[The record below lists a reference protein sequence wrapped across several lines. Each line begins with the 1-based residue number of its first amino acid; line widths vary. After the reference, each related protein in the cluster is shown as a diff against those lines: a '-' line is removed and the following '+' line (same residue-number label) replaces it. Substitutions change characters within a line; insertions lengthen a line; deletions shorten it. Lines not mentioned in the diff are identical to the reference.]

1 MKTNTL
7 DDFDLDGKT
16 VLVRVDINSP
26 LNPETK
32 DITDANRIKECSETL
47 IELAESRAKVVV
59 LAHQG
64 RPAGDDFTTL
74 ENHADKMSE
83 VLGLPVKYVDDI
95 FGSTARR
102 EISELKSGEILLLE
116 NVRFYS
122 EEIIDIPAERQA
134 KTHLVQKLSPL
145 ADLYVNDAFAAAHR
159 SQASLVG
166 FGITI
171 PTAAGRLMEREI
183 EGLKKTR
190 NPDHP
195 SVYILGGAKVDDA
208 LNLIDNIISDGIADK
223 ILTGGLLANVFLAG
237 GGHDLGETN
246 SEILSKKG
254 YRDEFSK
261 AEKLITEYE
270 DKIETPLDFRVE
282 TGNGKAKV
290 ISIDD
295 LPTEYP
301 IYDIGDKTIENY
313 SNIIINEAKTIF
325 GKGPLGLFEKPP
337 FDTGTNGIH
346 KALAKTSAYTTI
358 GGGHLVASARKLGIT
373 DKINH
378 ISTGGG
384 ACLTF
389 LSGKKLPVLEV
400 LKKAA
405 R

>member
-7 DDFDLDGKT
+7 DDFEVEGKT

-26 LNPETK
+26 LDPETK
-32 DITDANRIKECSETL
+32 EITDINRIKEISDTIVELSENN
-47 IELAESRAKVVV
+47 AKVVV

-64 RPAGDDFTTL
+64 RPAGDDFITL
-74 ENHADKMSE
+74 EKHADKMSE
-83 VLGLPVKYVDDI
+83 VLGIPVKYVDDI

-102 EISELKSGEILLLE
+102 EISELRPGEILLLE

-122 EEIIDIPAERQA
+122 EEIIDIPAEEQA

-183 EGLKKTR
+183 EGLKKAR
-190 NPDHP
+190 NPTHP
-195 SVYILGGAKVDDA
+195 SVYVLGGAKVDDA
-208 LNLIDNIISDGIADK
+208 LNLIKNIISDGIADK

-237 GGHDLGETN
+237 DGHELGETN

-254 YRDEFSK
+254 YREEFSK
-261 AEKLITEYE
+261 AKRLLDKYE
-270 DKIETPLDFRVE
+270 DKIEIPVDLRVE
-282 TGNGKAKV
+282 NKDGEEELVEVEN
-290 ISIDD
+290 
-295 LPTEYP
+295 LPTENP
-301 IYDIGDKTIENY
+301 IYDIGDKTVDRY
-313 SNIIINEAKTIF
+313 SDIIINEAGTIF
-325 GKGPLGLFEKPP
+325 GKGPQGLFEKPP
-337 FDTGTNGIH
+337 FDTGTNGINR
-346 KALAKTSAYTTI
+346 AIAQSDAYTTI

-373 DKINH
+373 DKIDH

-389 LSGKKLPVLEV
+389 LSGKKLPVLDV
-400 LKKAA
+400 LEKAA
-405 R
+405 D